1 MPRITSIGA
10 GRFWLTT
17 SGIHRYAASRDCYNC
32 ELKLKIAGKSPVQ
45 ATKRH
50 MDRGLIRSTSKGS
63 TELDINSG
71 ERSSPVHLAATG
83 TRFQPDSTADER
95 ALSRMNVVLST
106 LNSNTEPAQ
115 HLNLWDDDDIGH
127 LLPVLPNIAS
137 EDIRSRVF
145 AHSSHHASE
154 EDPDP
159 MQKLELLGDSV
170 LKLVLTRLMLEMY
183 PGLRIG
189 QICTILASLVCNTT
203 LAKIS
208 VKYKLPDRLKVQDPG
223 SAEVIRSAKNPQ
235 ADVFESYIGGLYED
249 QGGIACV
256 QTWLEALYRP
266 FMTAAYKSQ
275 CGVQPAIAANAKC
288 TEITGAVNHVDLLTK
303 YLQRRLRTTQLGVQW
318 EYGGGGSKGRPLE
331 MWSANLFIGGEVF
344 GSGQGP
350 TKKVAEN
357 AAAKQGLA
365 RMGIAL

>member
-1 MPRITSIGA
+1 
-10 GRFWLTT
+10 
-17 SGIHRYAASRDCYNC
+17 
-32 ELKLKIAGKSPVQ
+32 
-45 ATKRH
+45 
-50 MDRGLIRSTSKGS
+50 
-63 TELDINSG
+63 
-71 ERSSPVHLAATG
+71 
-83 TRFQPDSTADER
+83 
-95 ALSRMNVVLST
+95 MNVVLST

-115 HLNLWDDDDIGH
+115 HLNLWDDEDIGH

-137 EDIRSRVF
+137 EDILSRIF

-154 EDPDP
+154 GDPDP

-275 CGVQPAIAANAKC
+275 RGVQPAIAANAKC
-288 TEITGAVNHVDLLTK
+288 TEITDAVNHVDLLTK

-365 RMGIAL
+365 RMGIALWCIFFLNSLYFILTVLPQIGTYQIVELWQDMVALGMYDPELWDTRFSVEGGSRRIELECWFRSGGWSRPMYEALSF